1 MSASVNIIYNY
12 LRERLI
18 YLLEAE
24 SVSYS
29 IGVFHVSEDTEIP
42 ENVEWV
48 GRLDVMT
55 DAVVVMY
62 TPRNR
67 KSVRLPLFV
76 GATFYMAISDCP
88 YISGDNDDEHY
99 TLWRNYMD
107 GKYHILDDYD
117 FTLEVCSDIK
127 NGYPTQMGV
136 VCHAFAN
143 TVVDLSEDQVNAQ
156 LEKIN

>member
-1 MSASVNIIYNY
+1 MRIFESILDNTESSRVDVHSASSPVEYTFDEEFAWVYSSFMSASVNIIYNY

-18 YLLEAE
+18 YLLEVEA
-24 SVSYS
+24 VSYS

-42 ENVEWV
+42 ENVELV

-76 GATFYMAISDCP
+76 GATFYKAI
-88 YISGDNDDEHY
+88 
-99 TLWRNYMD
+99 
-107 GKYHILDDYD
+107 
-117 FTLEVCSDIK
+117 
-127 NGYPTQMGV
+127 
-136 VCHAFAN
+136 
-143 TVVDLSEDQVNAQ
+143 
-156 LEKIN
+156 